1 MRQSWALFSSEVSE
15 KNVSDIINIGRQN
28 LERAKTFNDADG
40 SVRKSYV
47 SFLNDQFDLQ
57 NFLFNYV
64 DRVNQESF
72 NVSLYNKANIQYT
85 EYHGSEG
92 GHYNWHHD
100 VDWTRDDGLDR
111 KLSITVQLSDPKDY
125 TGGEFEFSEVENI
138 PSHYKAKGSIIV
150 FPSYLQHTV
159 KPVTAG
165 LRRSLVAWFEGPRW
179 S

>member
-1 MRQSWALFSSEVSE
+1 MRQSWALFHSEVSE
-15 KNVSDIINIGRQN
+15 KNVNDIVRIGRHN

-47 SFLNDQFDLQ
+47 SFLNDHLELK
-57 NFLFNYV
+57 NLLFSYV
-64 DRVNQESF
+64 DQANQDFF
-72 NVSLYNKANIQYT
+72 NFNLYNRANIQYT

-100 VDWTRDDGLDR
+100 VDWNRDDGLDR

-125 TGGEFEFSEVENI
+125 TGGDFEFSEVENV
-138 PSHYKAKGSIIV
+138 PSIYKQKGSILI
-150 FPSYLQHTV
+150 FPSYLQHTI